1 MIHRNICPICGSENP
16 EGSEFCLVC
25 KANLAALPDSVY
37 PADNEPLEQE
47 QLIEPETK
55 EPKEEETDLDQ
66 PVPGWLATKLKPS
79 EKKPIDF
86 NTYSDL
92 LFGVSDT
99 RKPAAPVKAPRPQK
113 VKKTDS
119 VYQPPLQ
126 EIIEP
131 PLIEPD
137 ENTPKT
143 VTEDIPGI
151 ADFLLQRPARKWEDQ
166 KPNPV
171 NKKNSSVSLLTDFS
185 KERPAK
191 KWDDAA
197 PGDDGASSQPQSLK
211 KSDDISQ
218 PSLWWQQ
225 DAPLVEL
232 TEAEDNSKNTEADD
246 PALENSVSPTK
257 VAEAAEIFNS
267 ESEAVSVPAASDTEE
282 FKPESGSLISDLL
295 NEMNSSSASLTPSE
309 RQENEDG
316 TVFFSGNH
324 PTDEGPTEQQPEVTE
339 ISISEDNGAS
349 AEMLDRILR
358 NIGYEVAGEPTPE
371 ETKNEE
377 PSEEISKNESKDSG
391 QEETNTVKENKDRES
406 SGKTNILK
414 PLRGFFIPKV
424 IDNPLIPDDDDDLS
438 EKDADP
444 YGLEDDEIPVK
455 EDYGE
460 ELDIP
465 WDLFGSADMSLPQSP
480 EDPAYRTFSRKD
492 LPEDPGSSSYQQR
505 MISSILGKII
515 QAENFVQPPQ
525 EKNNREISLAA
536 RLILSV
542 LAIVGV
548 ILIMNSNL
556 TDNIQTPNI
565 PVRAESKPFY
575 DLAVNASGEALV
587 VVDYTPAYNDLMAV
601 PAEKLIDTLSDHTE
615 NVYLAVLNPSAMP
628 NLLQIRNLNSEKT
641 VFSGW
646 WPGGVISIRARLAA
660 DNIPENIWL
669 LTTESS
675 SVRFWAEQI
684 ASAGTEHHLHVMGP
698 EQIRPLLKPY
708 LQSGMISS
716 MLANEY
722 DLAEFGEENHSITK
736 GNLAVWYLAALVPL
750 AWLFGVV
757 GKVMKTEPNYGR
769 KSTVKNEEPQLNAE
783 KEPEN
788 D

>member
-16 EGSEFCLVC
+16 EGSEFCQVC
-25 KANLAALPDSVY
+25 KANLAALPDSIY
-37 PADNEPLEQE
+37 PTDNEAPEQE
-47 QLIEPETK
+47 QLTAPETK
-55 EPKEEETDLDQ
+55 TQLEEETDLDQ
-66 PVPGWLATKLKPS
+66 PVPGWLADKLKPS

-92 LFGVSDT
+92 LFGVPDT
-99 RKPAAPVKAPRPQK
+99 RKPNPPAKVSRPQK
-113 VKKTDS
+113 AKKADP

-126 EIIEP
+126 DIIEP

-137 ENTPKT
+137 DNSPKSI
-143 VTEDIPGI
+143 TEDIPGI

-166 KPNPV
+166 KPKPV
-171 NKKNSSVSLLTDFS
+171 NKKTSSISLLTDFS

-191 KWDDAA
+191 KWDDAE
-197 PGDDGASSQPQSLK
+197 PGESADSSQYQSLK
-211 KSDDISQ
+211 KTDNISQ

-232 TEAEDNSKNTEADD
+232 TEAEDNSKTTQADD
-246 PALENSVSPTK
+246 PALDNSVSPTK

-267 ESEAVSVPAASDTEE
+267 ETEQSSSRTRNEADE

-295 NEMNSSSASLTPSE
+295 NEMNSNSASLTPSE

-316 TVFFSGNH
+316 TVFFSGNR
-324 PTDEGPTEQQPEVTE
+324 PTDEGPVEQQPEVTE
-339 ISISEDNGAS
+339 ISISEEDNAAS

-358 NIGYEVAGEPTPE
+358 NIGYEVAGEPKPE

-377 PSEEISKNESKDSG
+377 PAKDEIPISG
-391 QEETNTVKENKDRES
+391 QEEKNTVKEKRNRES
-406 SGKTNILK
+406 SGKTDILK
-414 PLRGFFIPKV
+414 PLRGFFIPQV
-424 IDNPLIPDDDDDLS
+424 IDNPLIPDDDDELS

-444 YGLEDDEIPVK
+444 YGLEDGEIPEK
-455 EDYGE
+455 EDFVE

-465 WDLFGSADMSLPQSP
+465 WDLFGSADMALPQSP

-492 LPEDPGSSSYQQR
+492 LPEDPGSTSYQQR

-548 ILIMNSNL
+548 VLIMNSNL

-565 PVRAESKPFY
+565 PVRDESKAFY
-575 DLAVNASGEALV
+575 DTAANTLDEALV
-587 VVDYTPAYNDLMAV
+587 VIDYTPAYNDLMAA
-601 PAEKLIDTLSDHTE
+601 PTEKLIGTLTNHAES
-615 NVYLAVLNPSAMP
+615 VYLAALNPSAMP
-628 NLLQIRNLNSEKT
+628 NIQQIRNLYSEKT
-641 VFSGW
+641 NFAGW

-660 DNIPENIWL
+660 GDIPENIWL

-675 SVRFWAEQI
+675 SVRVWAEQI
-684 ASAGTEHHLHVMGP
+684 SSDGSERHLHVMGP
-698 EQIRPLLKPY
+698 EQLQPLLKPY
-708 LQSGMISS
+708 LQSGMIDS
-716 MLANEY
+716 MLANEF
-722 DLAEFGEENHSITK
+722 DLANYGEEDHSITK

-750 AWLFGVV
+750 AWLFGIV
-757 GKVMKTEPNYGR
+757 GKVMKSEPNYGR
-769 KSTVKNEEPQLNAE
+769 KSTVKDEEPQLNTE
-783 KEPEN
+783 KESEN